1 MINPT
6 KNVKITI
13 TKYALEII
21 YPLRKYHDSD
31 CFSMKESLNNMYI
44 NKYSNRNYQ
53 SILKTFPEMTL
64 LRLLTGKYGHNGDF
78 IYKIEVKQ

>member
-6 KNVKITI
+6 KNVKMTI
-13 TKYALEII
+13 IGYVPEIMCPLIKY
-21 YPLRKYHDSD
+21 YDYD

-53 SILKTFPEMTL
+53 SVLKTF
-64 LRLLTGKYGHNGDF
+64 
-78 IYKIEVKQ
+78 KIVEC

>member
-6 KNVKITI
+6 KEIKITI
-13 TKYALEII
+13 IGYIPEIR
-21 YPLRKYHDSD
+21 YPLGKYYDYD

-53 SILKTFPEMTL
+53 SILKTFKAVEC
-64 LRLLTGKYGHNGDF
+64 
-78 IYKIEVKQ
+78 

>member
-6 KNVKITI
+6 KEIKITI
-13 TKYALEII
+13 IGYIPEII
-21 YPLRKYHDSD
+21 HPLRNYYDYD

-53 SILKTFPEMTL
+53 SVLKTF
-64 LRLLTGKYGHNGDF
+64 KAVD
-78 IYKIEVKQ
+78 

>member
-6 KNVKITI
+6 KNAKMTI
-13 TKYALEII
+13 TGYIPEIR
-21 YPLRKYHDSD
+21 YPLSKYYDYD

-53 SILKTFPEMTL
+53 TVLKTF
-64 LRLLTGKYGHNGDF
+64 
-78 IYKIEVKQ
+78 KIVEC

>member
-13 TKYALEII
+13 IGYIPEIRNHVTRH
-21 YPLRKYHDSD
+21 YDYD

-53 SILKTFPEMTL
+53 SILKTFKAVEC
-64 LRLLTGKYGHNGDF
+64 
-78 IYKIEVKQ
+78 

>member
-1 MINPT
+1 MINQT

-13 TKYALEII
+13 IIYTPEII
-21 YPLRKYHDSD
+21 YALRKYHDYD

-53 SILKTFPEMTL
+53 SVLKTFKVVEC
-64 LRLLTGKYGHNGDF
+64 
-78 IYKIEVKQ
+78 

>member
-6 KNVKITI
+6 KNVKMTI
-13 TKYALEII
+13 IGYIPEIMN
-21 YPLRKYHDSD
+21 PLRKYYDYD

-53 SILKTFPEMTL
+53 SVLKTFKVVEC
-64 LRLLTGKYGHNGDF
+64 
-78 IYKIEVKQ
+78 

>member
-6 KNVKITI
+6 KNTKMTI
-13 TKYALEII
+13 IGYIPEIR
-21 YPLRKYHDSD
+21 YPLRKYYDYD

-53 SILKTFPEMTL
+53 SVLKTF
-64 LRLLTGKYGHNGDF
+64 
-78 IYKIEVKQ
+78 KIVEC

>member
-6 KNVKITI
+6 KNAKMTVIGYTP
-13 TKYALEII
+13 EIM
-21 YPLRKYHDSD
+21 YPLRTYYDYD

-53 SILKTFPEMTL
+53 SVLKTF
-64 LRLLTGKYGHNGDF
+64 
-78 IYKIEVKQ
+78 KIVEC

>member
-6 KNVKITI
+6 KNAKMTVIGYTP
-13 TKYALEII
+13 EII
-21 YPLRKYHDSD
+21 YALRKYYDYD

-53 SILKTFPEMTL
+53 SVLKTF
-64 LRLLTGKYGHNGDF
+64 
-78 IYKIEVKQ
+78 KIVEC

>member
-6 KNVKITI
+6 KNIKMTI
-13 TKYALEII
+13 IGYIPEIVHPLSKY
-21 YPLRKYHDSD
+21 YDYD

-53 SILKTFPEMTL
+53 STLKTFKAVEC
-64 LRLLTGKYGHNGDF
+64 
-78 IYKIEVKQ
+78 

>member
-6 KNVKITI
+6 KNVKMTI
-13 TKYALEII
+13 IGKIPEIM
-21 YPLRKYHDSD
+21 YPLRKYHDYD

-53 SILKTFPEMTL
+53 SILKTFKAVEC
-64 LRLLTGKYGHNGDF
+64 
-78 IYKIEVKQ
+78 